1 MAEDQLTKGSVDG
14 GSIDKGSNDMDSNR
28 LFLRM
33 EPPP

>member
-1 MAEDQLTKGSVDG
+1 MAEDQLPKGSVDG